1 MPLYL
6 TNVAQMHAIRNF
18 SNITSQ
24 LNTCYQRLSSGK
36 RINSAKD
43 DPAGLQIADRLTSQI
58 NGYKQGNRNLND
70 GLALTQTMDG
80 ALDETVNMLQRIRTL
95 AVQAAS
101 GTYSDNERMSI
112 NSEVQQLCQEIT
124 RISKKTT
131 FGGAPIL
138 GVASGGFYV
147 RGGIA
152 IQCSGAAGD
161 TITIPGFASGF
172 SMSGLSSYTNCAT
185 SSSFI
190 QKDGDSVRF
199 SLSSAQNAQSVLAN
213 IDKYI
218 GAVSSYQGTLGG
230 LQNRFESAIRL
241 NDTMAT
247 NLSDARSRIQ
257 DTDYA
262 EEAANL
268 AKLSVQQQVATM
280 MMQRIGQSKN
290 IILSLLQS

>member
-1 MPLYL
+1 
-6 TNVAQMHAIRNF
+6 
-18 SNITSQ
+18 
-24 LNTCYQRLSSGK
+24 
-36 RINSAKD
+36 
-43 DPAGLQIADRLTSQI
+43 
-58 NGYKQGNRNLND
+58 
-70 GLALTQTMDG
+70 
-80 ALDETVNMLQRIRTL
+80 
-95 AVQAAS
+95 
-101 GTYSDNERMSI
+101 
-112 NSEVQQLCQEIT
+112 
-124 RISKKTT
+124 
-131 FGGAPIL
+131 
-138 GVASGGFYV
+138 
-147 RGGIA
+147 
-152 IQCSGAAGD
+152 
-161 TITIPGFASGF
+161 
-172 SMSGLSSYTNCAT
+172 MSGLSSYTNCAT